1 MNVPLEVA
9 KALATAV
16 GGQIGVNVHVGRIPA
31 SSNIDKSFGVAMAGS
46 SAYGGNIAQHK
57 LSTQLHITA
66 VCTDAAELYNL
77 DDAIRLNLTK
87 IPYTDER
94 FVVVRVG
101 GLQDNQLI
109 DSERRAG
116 VWNVEVVTLNLKED

>member
-1 MNVPLEVA
+1 MNVALELA

-16 GGQIGVNVHVGRIPA
+16 GGQMGVNVHVGHIPA
-31 SSNIDKSFGVAMAGS
+31 STSAEKSFGVAMIGS
-46 SAYGGNIAQHK
+46 NAYGGNIAQHK
-57 LSTQLHITA
+57 LSTQLQITA
-66 VCTDAAELYNL
+66 VCTDAAELYSL
-77 DDAIRLNLTK
+77 DDTIRLNLTK

-94 FVVVRVG
+94 FVAVKVG

-116 VWNVEVVTLNLKED
+116 VWNVEVVTLNLKEV